1 MTKQKTTKKTLLTSV
16 LSLVLCMAMLIGTT
30 FAWFTDSVTSAN
42 NKIQAGNL
50 DIELEYYTGT
60 EWKTVKDA
68 TELFT
73 GNLWEPGH
81 TEVVYLKL
89 TNKGTLALKYQLGV
103 NIVSETGSVNV
114 EGDNFKLSQYIEY
127 GVVEGKE
134 PSFAKREDAVAA
146 VKDNSKAIAGGY
158 SQSGNMTTRGQEV
171 YLAMVVY
178 MSETVGNEANYATG
192 AAVPTINLGVNL
204 LATQYT
210 YEQDSFNEM
219 YDKNAEYVDPWDGAV
234 ADKLNPDDATKT
246 VTISTA
252 AELALFAEEVNGGNN
267 YKGWT
272 VLLADNIN
280 LNNVKWSPIG
290 PNADASNKFAGTFD
304 GQYHTI
310 YNLNVEQDAAYHAA
324 GLFGSLNGTVK
335 NLNVENANINSL
347 SSGDPTDNGIAVI
360 AGSIYTKGA
369 IDNCHVKNAN
379 VNGNRYVAGIAGYVY
394 GSITNCSVKDSFIV
408 ASCDKLTGTWNN
420 GDKTGGI
427 AGYFA
432 PENTFKVAGNT
443 VSDTTIVGYRD
454 LGGIVGYA
462 KDSVTNNKVINVT
475 IIQNN
480 AYNYKNYTSNEAT
493 DAGSIVGEG
502 AVDASN
508 TGEANIMYTSD
519 GQIAVA
525 ADKTSFDTSIK
536 GVQAGGT
543 VMLTDDVDYGTTQL
557 AIDKNITIDLNDKE
571 LNTANGY
578 GGITLKNGASIKN
591 GTINHTGNTAAIK
604 AFQVNAIENVIIN
617 VTETAGKTKGGIVI
631 QSGADTYIKLLKNV
645 TINGS
650 TNGIQCHRS
659 TAASAI
665 DVMENVKIDDI
676 QNGIWIDGAGNIGKI
691 SNCEITAGDI
701 GINAYLANL
710 WHISLNIE
718 NSKISAGRHGI
729 DIWDEAAVN
738 TGSTVIFNYDD
749 ATTFVGGTYDIKV
762 TLQKE
767 IACTINGVTQTAPCE
782 IYAKK

>member
-1 MTKQKTTKKTLLTSV
+1 MTKQKSTKKTLLTSV
-16 LSLVLCMAMLIGTT
+16 LSLVLCMAMLVGTT

-50 DIELEYYTGT
+50 DIELEYYTGAA
-60 EWKTVKDA
+60 WKTVEDA

-81 TEVVYLKL
+81 TEVVYLRL

-158 SQSGNMTTRGQEV
+158 SKSGNMTTKGQEV

-178 MSETVGNEANYATG
+178 MPESVGNEANYATG
-192 AAVPTINLGVNL
+192 EAVPTIDLGVNL

-210 YEQDSFNEM
+210 YESDSFDEM
-219 YDKNAEYVDPWDGAV
+219 YDEKAEYVDPWDGTV

-252 AELALFAEEVNGGNN
+252 AEFALFAGEVNGGNN

-272 VLLADNIN
+272 VILADNIN
-280 LNNVKWSPIG
+280 LNNIKWSPIG
-290 PNADASNKFAGTFD
+290 PNADAANKFAGTFD

-324 GLFGSLNGTVK
+324 GLFGALNGTVK

-360 AGSIYTKGA
+360 AGSIYSKGA

-432 PENTFKVAGNT
+432 PENTYKVAGNT

-475 IIQNN
+475 VIQDN
-480 AYNYKNYTSNEAT
+480 AHNYKNYTSNDAT

-502 AVDASN
+502 KVDASN
-508 TGEANIMYTSD
+508 VGEATIVYTSD
-519 GQIAVA
+519 GEMAVA
-525 ADKTSFDTSIK
+525 SDKDALANAINAVNES
-536 GVQAGGT
+536 GT
-543 VMLTDDVDYGTTQL
+543 VVLTDDVDYGTTQL
-557 AIDKNITIDLNDKE
+557 KIEKDITIDLNGKE
-571 LNTANGY
+571 INTANAY
-578 GGITLKNGASIKN
+578 GGLTLKNGASIKN
-591 GTINHTGNTAAIK
+591 GTINHTKTVAAIK
-604 AFQVNAIENVIIN
+604 VLGEIGSIEDVTIN
-617 VTETAGKTKGGIVI
+617 VTPIEGKVITGIQVVNAGKSIESI
-631 QSGADTYIKLLKNV
+631 KNV
-645 TINGS
+645 TITGAS
-650 TNGIQCHRS
+650 QGIEVKDCS
-659 TAASAI
+659 PSAKTTPAI
-665 DVMENVKIDDI
+665 GVLENVTVDATDTGMIV
-676 QNGIWIDGAGNIGKI
+676 NGYIGTMKNCNIKGAN
-691 SNCEITAGDI
+691 I
-701 GINAYLANL
+701 GINMLLKGEYRVEAELNNCVVTGGKAGI
-710 WHISLNIE
+710 WAHDEVGIS
-718 NSKISAGRHGI
+718 
-729 DIWDEAAVN
+729 N
-738 TGSTVIFNYDD
+738 TTNCSLTL
-749 ATTFVGGTYDIKV
+749 TYDAE
-762 TLQKE
+762 T
-767 IACTINGVTQTAPCE
+767 AINGGLEWDFEDECQSVITLNAPSGN
-782 IYAKK
+782 

>member
-1 MTKQKTTKKTLLTSV
+1 MTKQTSTKKTLLTSV
-16 LSLVLCMAMLIGTT
+16 LSLVLCMAMLVGTT

-60 EWKTVKDA
+60 EWETVEDA

-81 TEVVYLKL
+81 TEVVYLRL

-146 VKDNSKAIAGGY
+146 VEDNSKAIAGGY
-158 SQSGNMTTRGQEV
+158 SKSGNMTTKGQEV

-178 MSETVGNEANYATG
+178 MPESVGNEANYATG
-192 AAVPTINLGVNL
+192 EAVPTIDLGVNL

-210 YEQDSFNEM
+210 YESDSFDEM
-219 YDKNAEYVDPWDGAV
+219 YDEKAEYVDPWDGTV

-252 AELALFAEEVNGGNN
+252 GELALFAEEVNGGNN

-272 VLLADNIN
+272 VILADNIN
-280 LNNVKWSPIG
+280 LNNIKWSPIG
-290 PNADASNKFAGTFD
+290 PNADAANKFAGTFD

-324 GLFGSLNGTVK
+324 GLFGALNGTVK
-335 NLNVENANINSL
+335 NLNVENVNIDSL

-360 AGSIYTKGA
+360 AGSIYSKGA
-369 IDNCHVKNAN
+369 IDNCHVTNAN

-420 GDKTGGI
+420 GDKAGGI

-432 PENTFKVAGNT
+432 SENTYKVAGNT

-475 IIQNN
+475 VIQDN
-480 AYNYKNYTSNEAT
+480 AHNYKNYSSKDEF
-493 DAGSIVGEG
+493 DAGSIVGDG
-502 AVDASN
+502 ATEASN
-508 TGEANIMYTSD
+508 IGTAEILYTG
-519 GQIAVA
+519 
-525 ADKTSFDTSIK
+525 
-536 GVQAGGT
+536 
-543 VMLTDDVDYGTTQL
+543 
-557 AIDKNITIDLNDKE
+557 DKNIAVVNQIIEKRSSKEETKTDYEKSEYDIYFYIKRITSSDIVDLFVE
-571 LNTANGY
+571 VG
-578 GGITLKNGASIKN
+578 
-591 GTINHTGNTAAIK
+591 
-604 AFQVNAIENVIIN
+604 V
-617 VTETAGKTKGGIVI
+617 ETAEGINYYQSDGKK
-631 QSGADTYIKLLKNV
+631 SLDRSV
-645 TINGS
+645 TICS
-650 TNGIQCHRS
+650 TIKFTN
-659 TAASAI
+659 TNEKK
-665 DVMENVKIDDI
+665 V
-676 QNGIWIDGAGNIGKI
+676 
-691 SNCEITAGDI
+691 
-701 GINAYLANL
+701 
-710 WHISLNIE
+710 
-718 NSKISAGRHGI
+718 
-729 DIWDEAAVN
+729 AVN
-738 TGSTVIFNYDD
+738 EIEINEK
-749 ATTFVGGTYDIKV
+749 IKPE
-762 TLQKE
+762 L
-767 IACTINGVTQTAPCE
+767 
-782 IYAKK
+782 